1 MKNKSYQLGELEELA
16 LMIVAIL
23 QENAYGVKVMD
34 EIMDQIGRKVNISA
48 VHTVLDRLEKKDFVT
63 SYMGGASSERGGR
76 RKRIFKVTTAGSK
89 AIEYVHQTRNKL
101 YGKIPKTALGF
112 Q

>member
-1 MKNKSYQLGELEELA
+1 MKNKSYQLGELEELV

-34 EIMDQIGRKVNISA
+34 EILDQIGRKVNISA
-48 VHTVLDRLEKKDFVT
+48 VHTVLDRLEKKDFVS

-76 RKRIFKVTTAGSK
+76 RKRLFKVTATGSK
-89 AIEYVHQTRNKL
+89 AIAYVHQTRNEL
-101 YGKIPKTALGF
+101 YDKIPKTVLGF

>member
-1 MKNKSYQLGELEELA
+1 MNNKSYQLGELEELV

-34 EIMDQIGRKVNISA
+34 EIFDQIGRKVNISA

-89 AIEYVHQTRNKL
+89 AIEYVHQTRNEL
-101 YGKIPKTALGF
+101 YSKIPKTVLGF